1 MTQALFYP
9 GLLESRVKLYQK
21 AGVIAME
28 NEVAGLLVVASLHGI
43 KAGAILAADA
53 PAFELVG
60 VEGYQPD
67 EEMVALAVEHEILIA
82 LEALIRIDAE

>member
-1 MTQALFYP
+1 M
-9 GLLESRVKLYQK
+9 VKNDEWLDAVERQVR
-21 AGVIAME
+21 A
-28 NEVAGLLVVASLHGI
+28 H
-43 KAGAILAADA
+43 ADA

>member
-1 MTQALFYP
+1 MAV
-9 GLLESRVKLYQK
+9 RVVEAWHQQFIFSINDHFRVFFHHVH
-21 AGVIAME
+21 A
-28 NEVAGLLVVASLHGI
+28 NRI
-43 KAGAILAADA
+43 K